1 MRLLPGVL
9 ASASSRLRF
18 PRIPFARSSS
28 GSMAAKGAA
37 ASSAAASAPSSS
49 SAKAGDGGAAQK
61 PWLFVGLGNP
71 GRMYR
76 GTRHNV
82 GFELIDAIAEAEGIS
97 ISSKHFKAMVGKGL
111 IGDVPVM
118 LAKPQTFMNAS
129 GESVGQL
136 VSYFK
141 IPLNQVVVIYDD
153 LDLPFAKL
161 RLLPKG
167 GHGGHNGY
175 ISDFYLLP
183 TVVSIML
190 LLPPIHKKSWGFS
203 TKLDIHNKCQGFRAS
218 PLVLP
223 KG

>member
-82 GFELIDAIAEAEGIS
+82 
-97 ISSKHFKAMVGKGL
+97 
-111 IGDVPVM
+111 
-118 LAKPQTFMNAS
+118 
-129 GESVGQL
+129 
-136 VSYFK
+136 
-141 IPLNQVVVIYDD
+141 
-153 LDLPFAKL
+153 
-161 RLLPKG
+161 RLLR
-167 GHGGHNGY
+167 
-175 ISDFYLLP
+175 S
-183 TVVSIML
+183 
-190 LLPPIHKKSWGFS
+190 
-203 TKLDIHNKCQGFRAS
+203 
-218 PLVLP
+218 LVLDP
-223 KG
+223 ALPVLKELCVFSR